1 MKRLL
6 LPLFCLFA
14 LAALAENNPV
24 ADPDAVVTS
33 GKMRFT
39 VLTPQM
45 IRIQYSPTSAFEDR
59 ATFTVVNRRLPVPE
73 FTTTSE
79 DGYLVLRTSA
89 LTLRYKEGTRPNPAQ
104 KSPTNLS
111 ITFTLNGQEVVWYP
125 GKNDALNLRGTQR
138 TLDNVAGDTQ
148 RDKLEQ
154 GILSRSGWAVID
166 ESPAA
171 TRGDG
176 SRSFP
181 MEPKEDGGMD
191 WVAQPLE
198 SSAYDW

>member
-1 MKRLL
+1 MPASHFSYSNEMKRLL

-24 ADPDAVVTS
+24 ADPNAVVTS

-45 IRIQYSPTSAFEDR
+45 IRIQYSPTSVFEDR

-89 LTLRYKEGTRPNPAQ
+89 LTLRY
-104 KSPTNLS
+104 
-111 ITFTLNGQEVVWYP
+111 
-125 GKNDALNLRGTQR
+125 
-138 TLDNVAGDTQ
+138 
-148 RDKLEQ
+148 
-154 GILSRSGWAVID
+154 
-166 ESPAA
+166 
-171 TRGDG
+171 
-176 SRSFP
+176 
-181 MEPKEDGGMD
+181 
-191 WVAQPLE
+191 
-198 SSAYDW
+198 